1 MAIPREDLD
10 EITVLLRDHDDQ
22 LVKMIDYIMHNAGP
36 GHSFEVV
43 VDPDMRENRKT
54 FFMDGDGSFYI
65 QELKKN
71 GNKVK
76 IKDDKLIEGY
86 LNCLQQ

>member
-22 LVKMIDYIMHNAGP
+22 LVKMIDYIMGNAGP

-43 VDPDMRENRKT
+43 VDPDMRENRKS

-65 QELKKN
+65 QEVKKN